1 MSLPFIL
8 FFVFAFIAVAGAILL
23 ILAREPIH
31 SALAL
36 ILVMVALAAL
46 YLLLG
51 AEFTSAVQMIV
62 YAGAIMVLFVFVI
75 MLLNAGVEERT
86 DYSKMAKYAGLPL
99 AIFLLFGMAHW
110 MAHSAIGSTVANG
123 AGEPNAAAVST
134 RELSKMLFNQYL
146 FPFEATSILILIA
159 MLGALV
165 LAKRDE

>member
-1 MSLPFIL
+1 MPSSS
-8 FFVFAFIAVAGAILL
+8 FVCAVLAVAGAVVL

-36 ILVMVALAAL
+36 VLVMISLAVL

-51 AEFTSAVQMIV
+51 APFIAAVQIIV

-86 DYSKMAKYAGLPL
+86 DFSKIAKLGGVPL
-99 AIFLLFGMAHW
+99 GFFLLLEIAHW
-110 MAHSAIGSTVANG
+110 LVHSPIGAAMANG
-123 AGEPNAAAVST
+123 AGASTVEAST
-134 RELSKMLFNQYL
+134 RDLSEMLFQQYL

-159 MLGALV
+159 ILGALV
-165 LAKRDE
+165 LAKKDE

>member
-1 MSLPFIL
+1 MNIAIIL
-8 FFVFAFIAVAGAILL
+8 FFVCALLAVAGAVML

-36 ILVMVALAAL
+36 VMVMMALAVL

-51 AEFTSAVQMIV
+51 APFIAAVQIIV

-86 DYSKMAKYAGLPL
+86 DFSKIAKFGGVPL
-99 AIFLLFGMAHW
+99 GFLLLLGIAHW
-110 MAHSAIGSTVANG
+110 LYHSPVGAAIANG
-123 AGEPNAAAVST
+123 AGSSNVEAST
-134 RELSKMLFNQYL
+134 PVLSEMLFRQYL

-159 MLGALV
+159 ILGALV
-165 LAKRDE
+165 LARKEE